1 MPTDDSLVEYVRF
14 LNEITRNKKNIRMS
28 DWSGLSRMQT
38 AAYTNTKFNNVK
50 PQILVIRNALEK
62 DLNSMNDATVRSN
75 LKNEIFKD
83 EYADILGKDGPQA
96 AEDFIDKNI
105 RTANLGFEQT

>member
-1 MPTDDSLVEYVRF
+1 MTCLQDAGPGRDLMPTDDSLVQYVRY
-14 LNEITRNKKNIRMS
+14 LNEITRNTGHIRMS

-38 AAYTNTKFNNVK
+38 AAYTNTRFNNVK
-50 PQILVIRNALEK
+50 PQILVVRNALEK

-83 EYADILGKDGPQA
+83 EYADYFSK
-96 AEDFIDKNI
+96 
-105 RTANLGFEQT
+105 RWSTSC